1 MENPDTID
9 TNGKTIRYV
18 YPTQDVCP
26 PEIHFQVQ
34 DGILHEVRF
43 VGGGCPGNA
52 QLVSR
57 LLQGRPIE
65 DVLELL
71 KEIDCRNG
79 TSCPDQLSRGLIAT
93 LDGNLAPAKSF
104 QVNRI
109 PYYEGETD
117 GGEGYC

>member
-9 TNGKTIRYV
+9 TNGKTVRYV
-18 YPTQDVCP
+18 YSTQGVCP

-52 QLVSR
+52 QLVTR
-57 LLQGRPIE
+57 LLQGRPVK
-65 DVLELL
+65 DVPELL

-79 TSCPDQLSRGLIAT
+79 TSCPDQLSKGLIAT
-93 LDGNLAPAKSF
+93 LDGILAPAKSF
-104 QVNRI
+104 KVNRI

-117 GGEGYC
+117 GG